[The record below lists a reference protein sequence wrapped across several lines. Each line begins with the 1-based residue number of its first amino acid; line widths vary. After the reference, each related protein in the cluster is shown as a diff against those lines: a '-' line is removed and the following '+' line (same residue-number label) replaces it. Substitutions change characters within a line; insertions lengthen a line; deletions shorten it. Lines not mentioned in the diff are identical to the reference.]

1 MTSKEKATEIL
12 VNLMYRN
19 TIVPPNENGVILD
32 LGLTFEQAQRVAIM
46 MWQETLDLC
55 QCEWCAE
62 GNEFD
67 YRKVMEEIKNHP
79 PIERKKFEFKNFDWN
94 HFTVGTIEQ

>member
-1 MTSKEKATEIL
+1 MTPKEKATEIL

-19 TIVPPNENGVILD
+19 SILPPNEDGVVVN

-46 MWQETLDLC
+46 MWKETLDVY

-62 GNEFD
+62 ENEFD
-67 YRKVMEEIKNHP
+67 YHKVMEEIRNHH
-79 PIERKKFEFKNFDWN
+79 PIFEY
-94 HFTVGTIEQ
+94 